1 MDNENLNNEEELEVT
16 EPIEEANESVSEEV
30 AEDTAEAAAEVSENA
45 AEGESL
51 MNEFGENGEISA
63 EMIAIPQ
70 SGNAAKVVAV
80 VCGVIVIL
88 LVAVAAIWN
97 TGIVNPYEKGYIDI
111 SGVTLKD
118 LADSNGFSV
127 SEYKKM
133 NGLPWLMPK
142 STNENAVKN
151 YVTIEASLAQSG
163 TDFKSLK
170 EYYGW
175 DDSITEKTTVG
186 KALGETKLSIIL
198 GVKDMDEDT
207 ANQTLDALKEF
218 YGFGDEVTLDTLY
231 KDVRQRIDEKTK
243 EKRLEQEQEEA
254 EKNEDA
260 EKSDDAEDK
269 ADDTD
274 AEKKNGEEKA
284 ETAE

>member
-16 EPIEEANESVSEEV
+16 ETVEEV
-30 AEDTAEAAAEVSENA
+30 NETVLEDTAEAPAETSDNAEETETTENA
-45 AEGESL
+45 S
-51 MNEFGENGEISA
+51 GENCENP
-63 EMIAIPQ
+63 ETVFEIPQ
-70 SGNAAKVVAV
+70 SRGASKVVAV
-80 VCGVIVIL
+80 VCGVLIIL
-88 LVAVAAIWN
+88 LIAAVAIWN
-97 TGIVNPYEKGYIDI
+97 TGIINPYEKGYIDI

-118 LADSNGFSV
+118 LADTNGFSV

-151 YVTIEASLAQSG
+151 HVTIEASLAQSG
-163 TDFKSLK
+163 TDFESLK

-175 DDSITEKTTVG
+175 DDSITEKSTVG
-186 KALGETKLSIIL
+186 KALGETKLSVIL

-231 KDVRQRIDEKTK
+231 KDVRQQIDETTK
-243 EKRLEQEQEEA
+243 KKRLEQEQEEA
-254 EKNEDA
+254 EKDA
-260 EKSDDAEDK
+260 DEETSDEAEDK
-269 ADDTD
+269 ADDD
-274 AEKKNGEEKA
+274 EDKDSEEKA